1 MNRHVGIGIAA
12 LLILAGVACSAQ
24 AQTKFENDFARFAD
38 PEIRREGAGEA
49 RVRLNRME
57 HKAFDASSLSNLS
70 DWVNGAA
77 PTADELKGKVVV
89 ITTWAGWINASTQ
102 LVSRLNAM
110 QNEHGKDGLVVI
122 AVHDGRRWEEMG
134 KKFVADNGIKVLAAQ
149 DKDGKFRASMQID
162 QTPDIYV
169 VDRAGNLRYADIETD
184 SLSAAIEK
192 LVAETP
198 EVASKAPEAW
208 LTKLRDERT
217 NAGRTRDLAEVHT
230 TQVKKTEVLN
240 VPFAAPDVSEYEK
253 AVWPKKNI
261 EDNVQGAGNIQG
273 SRFPVEFGK
282 TETWLTPQPVWAGRV
297 VVLVPWATWCG
308 PCKAAHPTLEAIQR
322 RLREDVAVV
331 HLSGLREPRLTVQ
344 RYLTENP
351 SELFEVY
358 DNDEKILKQLGVN
371 AIPHVFI
378 MSTDGTVRWQGH
390 PAQPDFQR
398 VIDQIVNVDPGVKA
412 RRSAE
417 QIYIRARGG

>member
-1 MNRHVGIGIAA
+1 V
-12 LLILAGVACSAQ
+12 AGLACSAQ

-49 RVRLNRME
+49 RVRLNKSE
-57 HKAFDASSLSNLS
+57 LKAFDVSSLSSLS
-70 DWVNGAA
+70 DWANGTA
-77 PTADELKGKVVV
+77 PTAEDLKDKVVV

-102 LVSRLNAM
+102 LVSRLNAL
-110 QNEHGKDGLVVI
+110 QAEHGKDGLVVI

-134 KKFVADNGIKVLAAQ
+134 KKFVADNNIKVLAAQ
-149 DKDGKFRASMQID
+149 DKDGKFRSAIQLD
-162 QTPDIYV
+162 QTPDITII
-169 VDRAGNLRYADIETD
+169 DRSGNVRFADVETD
-184 SLSAAIEK
+184 SLNAAVEK
-192 LVAETP
+192 LIAETP
-198 EVASKAPEAW
+198 EVAAKAPEAW
-208 LTKLRDERT
+208 LTRLRDERT
-217 NAGRTRDLAEVHT
+217 SAGRTRDLAEVHT
-230 TQVKKTEVLN
+230 TQVKKAEVLN

-261 EDNVQGAGNIQG
+261 EENITGAGNIQG
-273 SRFPVEFGK
+273 QKFPVEFGK

-297 VVLVPWATWCG
+297 VLVVPWATWCG
-308 PCKAAHPTLEAIQR
+308 PCKAAQPTLEAIQL

-331 HLSGLREPRLTVQ
+331 HLSGMKEQRLTVQ
-344 RYLTENP
+344 RYLNEHP

-378 MSTDGTVRWQGH
+378 ISTDGTVRWQGH
-390 PAQPDFQR
+390 PAQADFQR

-412 RRSAE
+412 RRGAE